1 MEPYKNV
8 LQLILFQK
16 EFYFNYLKKRQSI
29 LMLISLAIK
38 RRKKK
43 ILILHWIIRKLLN
56 KKKQEK
62 KYQILPKILQEH
74 CVVGLVK
81 TQDDDKRFLRNILQ
95 KQRYIQVY
103 FIGNSSY
110 IENSILQRNLLV
122 TKCVQRSV
130 CITYL
135 QSLTK

>member
-38 RRKKK
+38 RRKK